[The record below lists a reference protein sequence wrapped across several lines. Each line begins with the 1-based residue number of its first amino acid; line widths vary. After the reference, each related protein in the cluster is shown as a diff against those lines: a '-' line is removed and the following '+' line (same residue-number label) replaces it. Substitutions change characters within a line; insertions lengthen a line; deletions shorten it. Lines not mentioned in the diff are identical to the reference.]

1 MTATKAHMKATKK
14 YEDKAYFKTLVRFQ
28 KEDEDRIRAAANEA
42 GNSLNGYIVGLV
54 MADVERMEKEK
65 KKTPDKWQQYQE
77 RERKRKEELTPLD
90 TEAEQ

>member
-28 KEDEDRIRAAANEA
+28 KEAEDRIRAAANET

-54 MADVERMEKEK
+54 MEDVERMEKEK
-65 KKTPDKWQQYQE
+65 KKTTDKWQQYQE
-77 RERKRKEELTPLD
+77 RERKRKESLTELD
-90 TEAEQ
+90 NQ